1 MQMSMKTPPNAPTMS
16 GSQIRLVLDPQ
27 YPCTF
32 ADAAQTTSNACAT
45 VALLN
50 IVMNVPEVEL
60 GDSLEAFR
68 ETTRLLEPPY
78 RGQALSQNDF
88 IRNVHNSFLRSV
100 KH

>member
-1 MQMSMKTPPNAPTMS
+1 MKMLPNAPTMS
-16 GSQIRLVLDPQ
+16 GSQIRFVPDPQ
-27 YPCTF
+27 NPCTF

-60 GDSLEAFR
+60 GDSLEDFR
-68 ETTRLLEPPY
+68 EATRLLQPPY

-100 KH
+100 KY

>member
-1 MQMSMKTPPNAPTMS
+1 MPQPCLVRKS
-16 GSQIRLVLDPQ
+16 GSCLTLDIRVL
-27 YPCTF
+27 F

-68 ETTRLLEPPY
+68 EATRLLKPPY

-88 IRNVHNSFLRSV
+88 IRNAHNSFLRSV
-100 KH
+100 KY